1 MEIQGGLQRSIHPPQ
16 SQGREA
22 GDGAGWCSLR
32 HQQGEVPGEAMIG
45 IGKEKPVVEDGSR
58 EEAEEGRVL
67 QEERLAVGSRSK
79 CTLVWQAGGRVQ

>member
-1 MEIQGGLQRSIHPPQ
+1 
-16 SQGREA
+16 
-22 GDGAGWCSLR
+22 
-32 HQQGEVPGEAMIG
+32 MIG